1 MENWKMIEIKLYE
14 YQVHEIL
21 ILLYNM
27 IHKLE
32 EEKEKKEN
40 ACNLSFY
47 VTKISILERIK
58 DILTDS
64 LNKE

>member
-1 MENWKMIEIKLYE
+1 MIEIKLYE

-40 ACNLSFY
+40 ECILSFLII
-47 VTKISILERIK
+47 KISIYKVIIN
-58 DILTDS
+58 ILTDS